1 MFSAGFARVDITP
14 PLGSPLAGYPKERLA
29 DGMLDP
35 LELNALAVSNGEKTA
50 LILSADVIY
59 IMLSAATP
67 LRKQISERTGVP
79 EDQII
84 LHGLHQHTSV
94 RLGDRT
100 NLPMKHSMSGD
111 PAYLDVVFRK
121 FCDAAQMALDD
132 MAEATVSVAEK
143 ETPEQISFIRR
154 YHMKDGSV
162 RANPG
167 FLNPEVIRPAG
178 EADNAVRLVR
188 FTREGK
194 KDIAMV
200 NFCTHPDVI
209 GGTKYSADWPG
220 FVRRFTEAAL
230 PDVHC
235 LVVNGPQGDTNHYN
249 LSKPRIT
256 GPEAKYQESQR
267 IGRVISEVA
276 VSIWNETRPVKAD
289 SIFGEVRI
297 IYVPTNTRGM
307 DRIEEAKQTLKDI
320 AEGKT
325 PSHGTAGNS
334 ELSRIAELKDETL
347 FRQVPVTVLAFGD
360 VALVGYGGE
369 PFTNYGR
376 ASRAAAP
383 ELFVIALCLVNGG
396 QGYLPDQNAY
406 EEGGYGVDNSRFSP
420 EVAPMTQGAAKEML
434 DTYLKE
440 RNK

>member
-1 MFSAGFARVDITP
+1 MMFSAGFSRIDITP

-35 LELNALAVSNGEKTA
+35 LELCALAVRYEDKTA

-67 LRKQISERTGVP
+67 LRKMISERTGVP
-79 EDQII
+79 EGQIL
-84 LHGLHQHTSV
+84 LHGLHQHTSI

-100 NLPMKHSMSGD
+100 NLPMKHTMSGD
-111 PAYLDVVFRK
+111 PAFLDVIYRK
-121 FCDAAQMALDD
+121 FCDAAQMAIDD
-132 MAEATVSVAEK
+132 LCEATVSVGEK
-143 ETPEQISFIRR
+143 ETPVKISFNRR

-167 FLNPEVIRPAG
+167 FQNPDIVSPAG
-178 EADNAVRLVR
+178 VADNAVRLVR
-188 FTREGK
+188 FHREGK
-194 KDIAMV
+194 KDIALV

-209 GGTKYSADWPG
+209 GGTKFSADWPG
-220 FVRRFTEAAL
+220 FLRRYTEEAL

-235 LVVNGPQGDTNHYN
+235 LVVNGPQGDTNHCDFF
-249 LSKPRIT
+249 KPRIEK
-256 GPEAKYQESQR
+256 EAKYDFSKY
-267 IGRVISEVA
+267 IGKVLSETA

-289 SIFGEVRI
+289 SIFGEVQI

-307 DRIEEAKQTLKDI
+307 DRIDEAQKILQDI
-320 AEGKT
+320 ADGKEVNYN
-325 PSHGTAGNS
+325 TARKS
-334 ELSRIAELKDETL
+334 ELARISELRDETL

-369 PFTNYGR
+369 PFTNYGK

-383 ELFVIALCLVNGG
+383 ELFVIALCLTNGG
-396 QGYLPDQNAY
+396 QGYLPDAEAY
-406 EEGGYGVDNSRFSP
+406 EEGGYGVDNSRFSS
-420 EVAPMTQGAAKEML
+420 EVAPMTQGTAKEML
-434 DTYLKE
+434 DRYQRE
-440 RNK
+440 R

>member
-1 MFSAGFARVDITP
+1 MFSAGFARLDITP

-35 LELNALAVSNGEKTA
+35 LELCALAVSNGEKTA

-67 LRKQISERTGVP
+67 LREMISERTGVP
-79 EDQII
+79 EDHIL
-84 LHGLHQHTSV
+84 LHGLHQHTSI

-100 NLPMKHSMSGD
+100 NLPMKHTMSKD
-111 PAYLDVVFRK
+111 PAFLDVIYRK
-121 FCDAAQMALDD
+121 FCDAAVMALDD
-132 MAEATVSVAEK
+132 MAEAAVSVAEK
-143 ETPEQISFIRR
+143 DTPEQISFIRR

-167 FLNPEVIRPAG
+167 FQNPDVLEPAG

-194 KDIAMV
+194 KDIALV

-209 GGTKYSADWPG
+209 GGTKFSADWPG
-220 FVRRFTEAAL
+220 FVRRFTEKAL

-235 LVVNGPQGDTNHYN
+235 IVVNGPQGDTNHYN
-249 LSKPRIT
+249 LSKPRI
-256 GPEAKYQESQR
+256 EKDAKYLESQR
-267 IGRVISEVA
+267 LGRVISETA
-276 VSIWNETRPVKAD
+276 VSIWNETRPVKTD
-289 SIFGEVRI
+289 SVFGEVRI
-297 IYVPTNTRGM
+297 LYVPTNTRGM
-307 DRIEEAKQTLKDI
+307 DRIEEAKKTLKEI

-347 FRQVPVTVLAFGD
+347 FRQVPVTVIAFGD
-360 VALVGYGGE
+360 VALVGFGGE

-376 ASRAAAP
+376 AARAAAP

-396 QGYLPDQNAY
+396 QGYLPDTGAY

-434 DTYLKE
+434 ETYLNTRK
-440 RNK
+440 